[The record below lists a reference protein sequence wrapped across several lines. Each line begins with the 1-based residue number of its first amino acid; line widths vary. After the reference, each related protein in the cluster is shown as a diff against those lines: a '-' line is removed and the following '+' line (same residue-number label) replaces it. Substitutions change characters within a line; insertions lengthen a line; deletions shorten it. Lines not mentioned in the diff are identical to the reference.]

1 MDKGLLRWM
10 LAPGMRL
17 MLRWNLTVKFTVLS
31 GLAFAIILGM
41 MLYGTR
47 QHMRQLHST
56 AAEIEGLRLVD
67 DITHLVAQTQMHRDL
82 LLVRGAGG
90 EVSAPALVQSRI
102 DLSKAIARLDAG
114 LAASEVAYLRKPW
127 GDIKQTL
134 TGLLG
139 QSEALAASPSSTTAL
154 QAATVTH
161 TRQIEALRHLQLMVG
176 EWSQLL
182 LDPQGESFYLVLVLV
197 DRYIPLMEHVAQL
210 RGQGV
215 AILSQGVAAAG
226 DEHAIQS
233 MVEHTRAQMADIDV
247 LLGALERSGSP
258 SSAGWTTTQALISG
272 YAGEMARAAAT
283 GASREVG
290 QALMAGGTQAMG
302 SAMSLNESLRD
313 RLATLLQHR
322 MTHQRWVVG
331 IYTAVTVL
339 TFLVFTYL
347 IMALHSALLGIAK
360 VMRRTIDDVS
370 QGDLTSPREVVG
382 QDELA
387 HVGRGL
393 SQMTLR
399 LSRIVSSIRSN
410 AVLLAMAAKKQGEGA
425 LAQAHRTERQSHCL
439 SQTKE
444 SVRHIHRV
452 LEQAGDTALQLDTH
466 VHRVSGV
473 AEQGSASMPE
483 AAATMASIEQG
494 AQRMREIVGM
504 IEDIAFQTNML
515 ALNAAV
521 EAARAGEAGTGF
533 AVVAGEVRQLAGR
546 CAHAVAEISGLIE
559 QSTLQVGDG
568 VRHMSDITRTLA
580 QLSDG
585 IKDIASGVAS
595 MGTAQQHQ
603 QTILGQVAQSL
614 DDMDAITQ
622 ENVQAVALSNQ
633 ATELLLDRATR
644 LSRSVQ
650 GVRLAQGSAD
660 EAQALVQRVASL
672 ISEQGLERAR
682 PLLDDPDGPYVD
694 RDLFVFGVNR
704 GGIQVFRSG
713 APQGAGEHLP
723 MLTSSDGFLLSE
735 ALWRAADEGQEW
747 VEYESCHPDTLEM
760 MPKIACVHL
769 LNNELLL
776 CSVLYKDPVSLN
788 RRLSSVVS
796 TVFSGEDPFPT
807 AGGASALALI

>member
-1 MDKGLLRWM
+1 MDKGMLRGV

-31 GLAFAIILGM
+31 GMAFAIILGM

-56 AAEIEGLRLVD
+56 AAEMAGLQLVD
-67 DITHLVAQTQMHRDL
+67 DITHVVALTQMHRDL

-90 EVSAPALVQSRI
+90 EVGTQALVQNRA
-102 DLSKAIARLDAG
+102 DLNKAIGRLDAG
-114 LAASEVAYLRKPW
+114 LAASDVTYLQKPW
-127 GDIKQTL
+127 GEIKQTL
-134 TGLLG
+134 VSLLG
-139 QSEALAASPSSTTAL
+139 QSEALGTSSSITTAL
-154 QAATVTH
+154 QAATEAH

-176 EWSQLL
+176 EGSQLL
-182 LDPQGESFYLVLVLV
+182 LDPQSESFYLVLVLV

-210 RGQGV
+210 RGRGV
-215 AILSQGVAAAG
+215 AILSQDPATAG
-226 DEHAIQS
+226 DAPAIQT
-233 MVEHTRAQMADIDV
+233 MVEHTQAQMADINV

-258 SSAGWTTTQALISG
+258 SSAGWTTTQALVSG
-272 YAGEMARAAAT
+272 YAGEMARAAGS
-283 GASREVG
+283 GAPRDVV
-290 QALMAGGTQAMG
+290 QALMARGTQAIG
-302 SAMSLNESLRD
+302 SVMSLNESLRD
-313 RLATLLQHR
+313 RLAALLQKR
-322 MTHQRWVVG
+322 MTHLRWVVG
-331 IYTAVTVL
+331 IYTTVTVL
-339 TFLVFTYL
+339 TFLIFSYL
-347 IMALHSALLGIAK
+347 IMSLHSALLGIAK

-370 QGDLTSPREVVG
+370 HGDLTSPREVVG

-387 HVGRGL
+387 QVGRGL
-393 SQMTLR
+393 SQMTVR

-410 AVLLAMAAKKQGEGA
+410 AVLLAMAARKQGEGT
-425 LAQAHRTERQSHCL
+425 LAQAHRTERQAHCL
-439 SQTKE
+439 TQTKE

-452 LEQAGDTALQLDTH
+452 LEQAGDTALQLDTQ
-466 VHRVSGV
+466 VIRVSGV
-473 AEQGSASMPE
+473 AEQGSTSMPD
-483 AAATMASIEQG
+483 AVATMSSIEQG

-568 VRHMSDITRTLA
+568 VRHMADITRTLA

-585 IKDIASGVAS
+585 IKEIASGVAS
-595 MGTAQQHQ
+595 LGTAQQHQ
-603 QTILGQVAQSL
+603 QAILGQVAQSL

-633 ATELLLDRATR
+633 ATELLLDRAIR
-644 LSRSVQ
+644 LSQSVQ

-660 EAQALVQRVASL
+660 EAQALVQRVAHL
-672 ISEQGLERAR
+672 ITEQGLEKAR

-694 RDLFVFGVNR
+694 RDLFVFGANR
-704 GGIQVFRSG
+704 QGIQVFRSG
-713 APQGAGEHLP
+713 SSQGAGEPLP

-735 ALWRAADEGQEW
+735 ALWRAAEQGQEW

-760 MPKIACVHL
+760 MPKIACVHQ
-769 LNNELLL
+769 LNDDLLL

-788 RRLSSVVS
+788 RRMSSMVS
-796 TVFSGEDPFPT
+796 TVFSGDDPFPT
-807 AGGASALALI
+807 SGDVSALALI